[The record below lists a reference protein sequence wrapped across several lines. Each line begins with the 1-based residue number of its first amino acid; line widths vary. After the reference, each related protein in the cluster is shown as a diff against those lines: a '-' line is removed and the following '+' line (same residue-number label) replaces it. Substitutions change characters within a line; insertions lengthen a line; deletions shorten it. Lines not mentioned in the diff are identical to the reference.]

1 MSTFE
6 RDYLAMI
13 GAVIGSR
20 PDYVQGGGGNMS
32 AKLPDGGLLIKAS
45 GVALKD
51 ITSDRGL
58 MLLDAAPLRE
68 YIAASADG
76 ACPTEAESLKM
87 LHART
92 NDQNARPSME
102 AWFHL
107 VGKTYVLHT
116 HSVYANIIACAA
128 EADALLLKIFIDYY
142 PRVLFVPYVN
152 PGIAL
157 GVALY
162 QRFTEWERMHGVA
175 PDIIFLQNHGLIVT
189 AHHGA
194 ACLALHEEV
203 NTLIRNYLS
212 ITAPYPPVDDFIS
225 AMRAHRPNYFEQFLY
240 THLFPDQVVYG
251 ERVPETMAASLYIRY
266 HIEERG
272 WGLSTIPAD
281 LAAALREMESEKYR
295 RALKT

>member
-1 MSTFE
+1 
-6 RDYLAMI
+6 
-13 GAVIGSR
+13 
-20 PDYVQGGGGNMS
+20 MS

-51 ITSDRGL
+51 ITRDRGL
-58 MLLDAAPLRE
+58 VLLDAAPLLE

-76 ACPTEAESLKM
+76 TCPTEAESLKM
-87 LHART
+87 LRART
-92 NDQNARPSME
+92 NDQNVRPSME

-107 VGKTYVLHT
+107 IGKTYVLHT
-116 HSVYANIIACAA
+116 HSVYANIIACAT
-128 EADALLLKIFIDYY
+128 EADELLQKIFIDYY
-142 PRVLFVPYVN
+142 PRVLFVPYAN

-194 ACLALHEEV
+194 ACMALHEEV

-212 ITAPYPPVDDFIS
+212 ITAPYPSVDDFIS
-225 AMRAHRPNYFEQFLY
+225 AMRAHRQEYFEQFLC
-240 THLFPDQVVYG
+240 TPLFPDQVVFG
-251 ERVPETMAASLYIRY
+251 GANQEIVAAALYIRY
-266 HIEERG
+266 NIEERG
-272 WGLSTIPAD
+272 LALKTIPS
-281 LAAALREMESEKYR
+281 LAATLLNQMESEKYR